1 LLGLPDLKSVLRD
14 AGAFMRVSR
23 ALISVSFKE
32 GVVEFATKLS
42 EMGVEILATG
52 KTAKLLKSAGVNVL
66 EVSDVTGFP
75 ELLDGRVK
83 TLHPK
88 IHAGILANRKKKEH
102 VKELE
107 KHAIKPINMV
117 VVNLYPFEET
127 IKKEN
132 VSLEEAVENIDIG
145 GPSLL
150 RAGAKNFENVAVIVN
165 PEKYDEII
173 NELEENNGEISLK
186 TRKTLAVEA
195 FTHTAF
201 YDAIIHHYLIKE
213 FNLLTDFPETLIF
226 PLKKLQ
232 DLRYGENPHQK
243 AAFYKD
249 VNALNL
255 SVSDAKQL
263 QGKELSFNNMVDLDA
278 ALGVVKEF
286 ENPTAVI
293 IKHRNPCGV
302 AVSNTLLDAY
312 IKAHATD
319 PMSAFGCVI
328 SLNREVNEELAEKIT
343 STFVECVIAPGY
355 TRTALEIFKKKPNLR
370 LLELKTFSQPS
381 FNSEEKSCKN
391 ITGGMLLQ
399 TKDKKRL
406 NPNDLKIVTEIAPT
420 KEQIS
425 ALLFAWTVVK
435 HVKSNAIVLAKNT
448 QTVGIGAGQ
457 MSRVDAAMI
466 AIRKAGEQSRDSV
479 LASDAFFPFR
489 DGIDEAA
496 KGGITAI
503 IQPGGSIRDQ
513 EVIDA
518 ANEYKITMV
527 FTGIRCFKH

>member
-1 LLGLPDLKSVLRD
+1 
-14 AGAFMRVSR
+14 
-23 ALISVSFKE
+23 
-32 GVVEFATKLS
+32 
-42 EMGVEILATG
+42 
-52 KTAKLLKSAGVNVL
+52 LKSAGVNVL

-88 IHAGILANRKKKEH
+88 IHAGILADRRKDEH

-107 KHAIKPINMV
+107 DHNIKPIDMV

-127 IKKEN
+127 VKKEN

-145 GPSLL
+145 GPTLL
-150 RAGAKNFENVAVIVN
+150 RAGAKNFENVVVIIN
-165 PEKYDEII
+165 PNRYDEII
-173 NELEENNGEISLK
+173 KELEENNGEISLK
-186 TRKTLAVEA
+186 TRKILAAEA

-201 YDAIIHHYLIKE
+201 YDAIIHQYLIKE

-226 PLKKLQ
+226 PLKKVQ

-263 QGKELSFNNMVDLDA
+263 QGKELSFNNIVDLDA
-278 ALGVVKEF
+278 ALDVVKEF
-286 ENPTAVI
+286 EDPTAVI
-293 IKHRNPCGV
+293 IKHTNPCGV
-302 AVSNTLLDAY
+302 AVSNNILDAY

-328 SLNREVNEELAEKIT
+328 GLNREVNEELAEKIT
-343 STFVECVIAPGY
+343 STFVECVIAPEY
-355 TRTALEIFKKKPNLR
+355 TSIALEIFKKKPNLR
-370 LLELKTFSQPS
+370 LLELKSLGKTA
-381 FNSEEKSCKN
+381 FNSKEKSCKN

-406 NPNDLKIVTEIAPT
+406 NPDDLKVVTEIAPT

-425 ALLFAWTVVK
+425 ALLFAWTIVK
-435 HVKSNAIVLAKNT
+435 HVKSNGIVLAKNT

-457 MSRVDAAMI
+457 MSRVDAVMLAV
-466 AIRKAGEQSRDSV
+466 RKAGERSRGAV

-489 DGIDEAA
+489 DSIDEAA

-518 ANEYKITMV
+518 ANERKISMV
-527 FTGIRCFKH
+527 LTGMRCFKH